1 MRHLPPSRHCR
12 TSAMV
17 WEDRCDLH
25 VGSCSI
31 KPKQKVSGFSTGL
44 CFTNFFRL
52 SHSWIIDVRNSATQL
67 PAGLLARR
75 VRSRGPHRLYAPSVS
90 RLSDSNWHR
99 PHALSVPPYSDSNC
113 GVGRNG
119 ARVLLVSIIM
129 MGCRFVTLFAVCSVP
144 QQNVKETG
152 QYGSVNTFRRVSWER
167 HLCARAG

>member
-31 KPKQKVSGFSTGL
+31 KPKQKVSGFSTGQ
-44 CFTNFFRL
+44 CFSNFFRL
-52 SHSWIIDVRNSATQL
+52 SHSCIIDMRNSATQL
-67 PAGLLARR
+67 PGGLLARR

-113 GVGRNG
+113 GVRRNG
-119 ARVLLVSIIM
+119 Q
-129 MGCRFVTLFAVCSVP
+129 GFACFHHHDGLPIRDIVCCVQRASAERKGDRP
-144 QQNVKETG
+144 IRLG
-152 QYGSVNTFRRVSWER
+152 QYI
-167 HLCARAG
+167 